1 MWRSKTILQHSPP
14 TFGNQ
19 PNPGL
24 ILEIEP
30 ANLLPHSETFGFHR
44 WKTGEWSSC
53 SATCGVGLMTRTVA
67 CTHRPFADS
76 NRTVILGEEDCHPPK
91 PSPVQAC
98 NRFDCPPLWD
108 LHPWG
113 QVDWL
118 KLEVPY
124 SLKSSIIFMSS
135 VLCSAP
141 RVVAVGCRGGACC
154 ANSGWRMA
162 ASLSCPTP
170 SVPPGGL
177 WASSNVVKRTV
188 LLTGSLLTGLR

>member
-1 MWRSKTILQHSPP
+1 CQTQACPPRYSIFRP

-113 QVDWL
+113 QCSQSCGGGVQRRRVLCKQRLADG
-118 KLEVPY
+118 
-124 SLKSSIIFMSS
+124 S
-135 VLCSAP
+135 VLELPDSFCPSRRPLSQQQCGKKDCPPHWITTDWSQVVVFFCFSSAY
-141 RVVAVGCRGGACC
+141 G
-154 ANSGWRMA
+154 
-162 ASLSCPTP
+162 LS
-170 SVPPGGL
+170 
-177 WASSNVVKRTV
+177 
-188 LLTGSLLTGLR
+188 